1 MKPCQRFNPLQ
12 CINARQSVPAISDSL
27 WRP

>member
-12 CINARQSVPAISDSL
+12 CINARHSVPAISDSL

>member
-1 MKPCQRFNPLQ
+1 MKPYQRFNPLQ

>member
-12 CINARQSVPAISDSL
+12 CINARQSVPAISD
-27 WRP
+27 

>member
-1 MKPCQRFNPLQ
+1 MKPCQRFNPSQ

-27 WRP
+27 WRL